1 MLNNRFFFYFSGKYS
16 IGLFKFKLEFYTKL
30 CINRS
35 FPRIW
40 SNIFFEKKKVSNYF
54 CLKINKTLTEF
65 DISWSDLNYDG
76 SVALR
81 RVLIVNKVLERLN
94 ISSCNIDWSSAKLI
108 SEGLA
113 KNSTLNIL
121 NVRLCFYS
129 NRKIKIF

>member
-1 MLNNRFFFYFSGKYS
+1 MVYLNLSWNFIRSYASIALFRGFEVISFS
-16 IGLFKFKLEFYTKL
+16 
-30 CINRS
+30 
-35 FPRIW
+35 
-40 SNIFFEKKKVSNYF
+40 KKKVSNYF